1 MTRPFSELV
10 VGGVLVAPFMT
21 DVILAL
27 VAVVLLRPILHA
39 IGFARMF
46 SHPSIA
52 ELSLYVAVLG
62 LLTAIL

>member
-46 SHPSIA
+46 SHPSIT